1 MITMRRLTQLSAV
14 VSGSIALVLAGPGAA
29 LADPDATTPAFSD
42 QSVPIA
48 APGDLFGAYQT
59 ALDALRT
66 LGIEPFMYPTASAFC
81 LDNTTAGLAPAVAGA
96 IPGPWP
102 KRTVQLPGQDLSA
115 VKAGQTMFTFVPYG
129 LGPDG
134 PDTAGMQVAWL
145 NLNTGR
151 GGTAAM
157 GPLSEIA
164 RTMIPAAVPADLR
177 ASAEQAIRDFL
188 FAALPMGGVRA
199 VPVDTGKGTVLA
211 AVFGTVRNGAK
222 SCFFLPTVGIT
233 AVP

>member
-1 MITMRRLTQLSAV
+1 MGPLPTPPGWACCLPNPAGGWPR
-14 VSGSIALVLAGPGAA
+14 GGAGP
-29 LADPDATTPAFSD
+29 
-42 QSVPIA
+42 
-48 APGDLFGAYQT
+48 
-59 ALDALRT
+59 
-66 LGIEPFMYPTASAFC
+66 
-81 LDNTTAGLAPAVAGA
+81 

-102 KRTVQLPGQDLSA
+102 KNTVQIPGQDLSA
-115 VKAGQTMFTFVPYG
+115 VKAGQAMFTFVPYG

-134 PDTAGMQVAWL
+134 PNTAGMQVAWL

-157 GPLSEIA
+157 GPLSEVA
-164 RTMIPAAVPADLR
+164 RAMIPASVPADLR
-177 ASAEQAIRDFL
+177 PAAEQAIRDFL

-211 AVFGTVRNGAK
+211 AVFGTVQNGAK

-233 AVP
+233 PVP